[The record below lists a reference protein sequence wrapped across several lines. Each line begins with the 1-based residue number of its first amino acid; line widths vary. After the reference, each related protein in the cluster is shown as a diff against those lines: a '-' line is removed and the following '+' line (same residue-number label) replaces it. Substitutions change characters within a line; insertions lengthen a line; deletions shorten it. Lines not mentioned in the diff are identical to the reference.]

1 MWQCVDH
8 ALLLPPIA
16 TGDAW
21 LPQAQMDE
29 DAVVTRME
37 AEYKQMVR
45 AREGAPPIARR
56 VVASHARSRPASS
69 VPLPRARASQ
79 LLSIHSVEYPILGIL
94 GQRTNHDV
102 DDPDPDDDGLEE
114 EDDEL
119 LDGEEEEEEEFEA
132 DDVQG

>member
-1 MWQCVDH
+1 M
-8 ALLLPPIA
+8 PPIA

-21 LPQAQMDE
+21 LPLSQMDE
-29 DAVVTRME
+29 DAIVTKME
-37 AEYKQMVR
+37 MEYKQMVR
-45 AREGAPPIARR
+45 ARGLEGAPPTASRRR
-56 VVASHARSRPASS
+56 VSGPFVISALA
-69 VPLPRARASQ
+69 RARAAVCPCLPPRAPQ

-94 GQRTNHDV
+94 GQRTNHDI

-119 LDGEEEEEEEFEA
+119 LDGEEEEEFEV